1 MIEQVSL
8 SAPVDQSATVQKDL
22 SQQVQTC
29 SDLSPVQQQQTS
41 GQETFSS
48 PTHQPINNQTSPNSA
63 AQPSCPNLLPS
74 QQQSCPS
81 QGFVNPDPV
90 MPRQHSGPL
99 QNSPAMQQKPSPPVQ
114 SPVALPVQH
123 R

>member
-1 MIEQVSL
+1 MIEQISL

-22 SQQVQTC
+22 SQQVQNC

-48 PTHQPINNQTSPNSA
+48 PTHQQINNQTSPNSA
-63 AQPSCPNLLPS
+63 AQQSCPNLLPS
-74 QQQSCPS
+74 QQQSCS
-81 QGFVNPDPV
+81 NQGWKN
-90 MPRQHSGPL
+90 
-99 QNSPAMQQKPSPPVQ
+99 AMQ
-114 SPVALPVQH
+114 

>member
-8 SAPVDQSATVQKDL
+8 SAPLDQSATVQKDL

-48 PTHQPINNQTSPNSA
+48 PTHQQITNTTSPNSA

-74 QQQSCPS
+74 QQQSCAS

-90 MPRQHSGPL
+90 LPRQHSGPL